1 VKQGKKKPEIE
12 REKKKKGKKRVIKLL
27 GEGWDKQAR
36 WKPSEFT
43 CNEKDSEQI
52 LAR

>member
-1 VKQGKKKPEIE
+1 MKSL
-12 REKKKKGKKRVIKLL
+12 RE
-27 GEGWDKQAR
+27 EWDKQAR
-36 WKPSEFT
+36 WKPIELT

>member
-1 VKQGKKKPEIE
+1 MKSL
-12 REKKKKGKKRVIKLL
+12 REGGDRQV
-27 GEGWDKQAR
+27 R